1 MVDRCL
7 ILFRVHGAGIQKY
20 GAGNW
25 KEISA
30 FMDSDKKEKKL
41 DEHYWQLYMGRHGVC
56 LPVDYSIDNLATTRA
71 TANLFPDP
79 PVKDEDTRE
88 ENISPSDLYRIPV
101 VPGYERG
108 QNVERDVLPN
118 HPMPSVAA
126 ATASSGTGRGRQ
138 VQSAPQPPATD
149 LPGYMPL
156 REDFETEYENDAE
169 QFLADMEFSPED
181 HPSEVELKLQVIR
194 IYNHKLEEREKRKR
208 FVLERGLVDIKKHQQ
223 EEKKL
228 SKEERELV
236 AKLRPFARYQSAEE
250 YDALVKGV
258 LKAHRLRQQIEMYK
272 VYREMGFTTL
282 DDVVKYEAEKKQKEQ
297 EQRYRKEREGASYIF
312 EKSHLQAGVSAL
324 GKRGSSNDNLIDEET
339 SRGGSNARGGRGRRK
354 SAATAADEA
363 TTAATAAG
371 GETVATADDAAAA
384 VSTASD
390 NTLTD
395 EASAFAWRS
404 LPPLVSLDD
413 VRQAQGGHL
422 LADLEVQLCARI
434 PMQPLL
440 YLSVKQA
447 LVVEAYQAGLLTSDG
462 VRRRVGSTFS
472 ATQADA
478 LFDFFVKEAHIN
490 QALRRH
496 QALHPTATAAATGTT
511 SSSAAAD
518 LAAVP

>member
-1 MVDRCL
+1 
-7 ILFRVHGAGIQKY
+7 
-20 GAGNW
+20 
-25 KEISA
+25 
-30 FMDSDKKEKKL
+30 
-41 DEHYWQLYMGRHGVC
+41 
-56 LPVDYSIDNLATTRA
+56 
-71 TANLFPDP
+71 
-79 PVKDEDTRE
+79 
-88 ENISPSDLYRIPV
+88 
-101 VPGYERG
+101 
-108 QNVERDVLPN
+108 
-118 HPMPSVAA
+118 
-126 ATASSGTGRGRQ
+126 
-138 VQSAPQPPATD
+138 
-149 LPGYMPL
+149 MPL

-208 FVLERGLVDIKKHQQ
+208 FVLDRGLVDIKKHQQ

-250 YDALVKGV
+250 HDALVKGV

-282 DDVVKYEAEKKQKEQ
+282 DDVVKYEAEKKQKEH

-339 SRGGSNARGGRGRRK
+339 TRGGSNARGGRGRRK

-363 TTAATAAG
+363 TSTAAG
-371 GETVATADDAAAA
+371 GEPVTTADDAAAA
-384 VSTASD
+384 ASTASEHS
-390 NTLTD
+390 LTE

-472 ATQADA
+472 ATQAGA

-496 QALHPTATAAATGTT
+496 QALHPSATAGVGTT
-511 SSSAAAD
+511 SSAAAD
-518 LAAVP
+518 PAVP

>member
-1 MVDRCL
+1 
-7 ILFRVHGAGIQKY
+7 
-20 GAGNW
+20 
-25 KEISA
+25 
-30 FMDSDKKEKKL
+30 MDSDKKEKKI

-56 LPVDYSIDNLATTRA
+56 LPVDYSIDNLATTRE
-71 TANLFPDP
+71 TARLFPDP
-79 PVKDEDTRE
+79 PVKDEQTRE

-101 VPGYERG
+101 VSGYERG
-108 QNVERDVLPN
+108 QSVERDVLPN
-118 HPMPSVAA
+118 HPMPSVQAT
-126 ATASSGTGRGRQ
+126 TASSGTGRGRQ

-208 FVLERGLVDIKKHQQ
+208 FVLDRGLVDIKKHQQ

-282 DDVVKYEAEKKQKEQ
+282 DDVVKYEAEKKQKEH

-339 SRGGSNARGGRGRRK
+339 TRGGSNARGGRGRRK

-363 TTAATAAG
+363 TSAAAAAAAAD
-371 GETVATADDAAAA
+371 GEPATTADDGAAAA
-384 VSTASD
+384 STASEH
-390 NTLTD
+390 TLTE

-496 QALHPTATAAATGTT
+496 QALHPAATAGVGMT

-518 LAAVP
+518 PAVP